1 MTHGNCPSCSGRSA
15 SPQSSAWCASLIGCA
30 GSVASLYVSYTYDLA
45 AGGSVVV
52 VLTALFALTW
62 CLAPRHGLLAKLVRR
77 PDPAAPLPAGP

>member
-1 MTHGNCPSCSGRSA
+1 V
-15 SPQSSAWCASLIGCA
+15 PQQHPRHTVTVHRATPADGA
-30 GSVASLYVSYTYDLA
+30 AAAYDLA

-77 PDPAAPLPAGP
+77 PGSSAPLPAGP